1 MRKKV
6 FAISLEKCYIY
17 HCHRFCSE
25 AKAAAKEIFI
35 MKKRSF
41 IAALAVALIFSLMLA
56 ACGGCSDD
64 VQPIAVSWTGLTA
77 NGEENTADTT
87 SLTLTFDKD
96 PVTLSGID
104 ITVAGATK
112 GALTGMGNTR
122 TLTVSDITVN
132 EGETLTVTIADPAGY
147 AISGSPQTVA
157 VHKTVNASEP
167 VAVLWT
173 ELSANGAAN
182 IIDTTILTLTFNKD
196 PISLTA
202 THITV
207 TGAAKGALT
216 GTGNTRTLAISDIT
230 VNEGETLTVTIA
242 DPAGYAISGNSKT
255 VAVHK
260 AAAMI
265 AITYTAPT
273 AQITADAWIKF
284 ECTTNG
290 LHLFYSNNAYGEV
303 GCASYASI
311 YDSNS
316 NLLDFGDYVNV
327 MSNNFWI
334 ACNLVAG
341 KTYYLRIGALG
352 GFNGERCFVAVRYLS
367 NVPDF
372 KALFGM
378 PDEFDYDGAN
388 YNEVKQMS
396 IDF

>member
-122 TLTVSDITVN
+122 TLTV
-132 EGETLTVTIADPAGY
+132 
-147 AISGSPQTVA
+147 
-157 VHKTVNASEP
+157 
-167 VAVLWT
+167 
-173 ELSANGAAN
+173 
-182 IIDTTILTLTFNKD
+182 
-196 PISLTA
+196 
-202 THITV
+202 
-207 TGAAKGALT
+207 
-216 GTGNTRTLAISDIT
+216 SDIT